1 MVKAYV
7 PDGRF
12 PNYNS
17 SSVFTFCRLL
27 NLGQKFKMIHSL
39 VTDSQQNYPDE
50 AKSNIPKL
58 ESTNFQ

>member
-1 MVKAYV
+1 MVEVYV

-17 SSVFTFCRLL
+17 SFVFTFCRLL
-27 NLGQKFKMIHSL
+27 NLGQKLKMIHSL

-50 AKSNIPKL
+50 AKSNIPELK
-58 ESTNFQ
+58 STNFH